1 MEKFEVGKE
10 YWARFWN
17 KHDLLVGCKVLK
29 KTEKTI
35 LVEMLPNG
43 EQKRF
48 KLSAIPEYGEM
59 FSPTKYYTF
68 FAKNEGNWIKQ
79 RQKEYYGF

>member
-1 MEKFEVGKE
+1 MKTFEVGKE

-35 LVEMLPNG
+35 TVELDNG

-48 KLSAIPEYGEM
+48 KLSVLPDCEL
-59 FSPTKYYTF
+59 FTPCRSYTF
-68 FAKNEGNWIKQ
+68 FSNHEGNWIKQ
-79 RQKEYYGF
+79 RQKEYYGE

>member
-1 MEKFEVGKE
+1 MAKFEIGKE
-10 YWARFWN
+10 YWARFWS

-35 LVEMLPNG
+35 LVEFSDG

-48 KLSAIPEYGEM
+48 KLSAIPDFGEM
-59 FSPTKYYTF
+59 FSPNKFYTF
-68 FAKNEGNWIKQ
+68 FAKNEGNWIRQ
-79 RQKEYYGF
+79 RQKDYYGE

>member
-1 MEKFEVGKE
+1 MAKFEVGKE

-35 LVEMLPNG
+35 LVEFNNG
-43 EQKRF
+43 EQKRY
-48 KLSAIPEYGEM
+48 KLHVIPDEYEM
-59 FSPTKYYTF
+59 FSPCESYTF
-68 FAKNEGNWIKQ
+68 FSKDEGNWIKQ
-79 RQKEYYGF
+79 RQKEYYGE

>member
-1 MEKFEVGKE
+1 MAKFEVGKE

-35 LVEMLPNG
+35 LVEFNNG
-43 EQKRF
+43 EQKRC

-59 FSPTKYYTF
+59 FTPCKSYTF
-68 FAKNEGNWIKQ
+68 FAKDQGNWIKQ
-79 RQKEYYGF
+79 RQKEYYGE